1 MSRVVC
7 WRPPERLLDG
17 IWMMFGWCLHGR
29 RFASHFFFEQNVQI
43 LEWMVKWTVKV
54 DGHFEKSGW
63 SKVGFC
69 PTNGV

>member
-17 IWMMFGWCLHGR
+17 FWMMLDGVCTGGVLPPI
-29 RFASHFFFEQNVQI
+29 FFEQNVQI